1 MYYEF
6 YIDVF
11 FVVNLVMD
19 FLLLRLVNRVLKGT
33 ATPGRC
39 SAGSCRYLCDHTAA
53 FIVPL
58 HKGIAFTR
66 RPGHPHGVG
75 GLLLQVMEKTVY
87 RDFTSVRFFLSHRRD
102 TYGPA
107 GRHKGRL
114 TYVLFHHHSHLLDSH
129 LRNATLGILK
139 RKKLRH
145 LRSYHSRG
153 RQISESQRTV

>member
-33 ATPGRC
+33 ATPLSSLAGAALGAAGITFTWFFGR
-39 SAGSCRYLCDHTAA
+39 
-53 FIVPL
+53 
-58 HKGIAFTR
+58 
-66 RPGHPHGVG
+66 PHGVG
-75 GLLLQVMEKTVY
+75 GLQVQVMEKTGH
-87 RDFTSVRFFLSHRRD
+87 RAFTVVRFFFSHRRNS
-102 TYGPA
+102 YGSA
-107 GRHKGRL
+107 GKHKGRL